1 MKHTKNI
8 LKSLLITVMALSLL
22 AVSCSK
28 DEGGSKPTN
37 PTSITI
43 TADNINSFLTSLKG
57 EGVAVGSIATILT
70 TETIDVS
77 KKQDIAVSA
86 KAVGDTAQNISKTD
100 FAAALEGVVSSL
112 SSDVTI
118 TVDTSAIVSAS
129 STNPANCVLNIKP
142 SGQNKFDT
150 TVTGIKNSYT
160 ETDGLKIT
168 LKITPDKPWQ

>member
-28 DEGGSKPTN
+28 DEGGSKPTA

-43 TADNINSFLTSLKG
+43 TADNINSFLAPLKG
-57 EGVAVGSIATILT
+57 NEVPVGSIATIST
-70 TETIDVS
+70 TENIDV
-77 KKQDIAVSA
+77 KTKQEIAVSA
-86 KAVGDTAQNISKTD
+86 KAVGDTAQNISKTK
-100 FAAALEGVVSSL
+100 FATALKEVVSSL

-118 TVDTSAIVSAS
+118 TVDTSAIESA
-129 STNPANCVLNIKP
+129 TTKDPANCVLNIKP

-150 TVTGIKNSYT
+150 TVTGIKNAYT
-160 ETDGLKIT
+160 EADGLKIT
-168 LKITPDKPWQ
+168 LKITPDKDWN

>member
-43 TADNINSFLTSLKG
+43 TATDINNYLAPLKDS
-57 EGVAVGSIATILT
+57 GVKIGDIATIST
-70 TETIDVS
+70 TETIDVEA
-77 KKQDIAVSA
+77 KQDITVSA
-86 KAVGDTAQNISKTD
+86 KAIDSGAQNINKTG
-100 FAAALEGVVSSL
+100 FAEALKGAVSSL

-118 TVDTSAIVSAS
+118 TANTAAIESAS
-129 STNPANCVLNIKP
+129 GQNLANCVLTIQP

-150 TVTGIKNSYT
+150 TVTSISSYT
-160 ETDGLKIT
+160 TDDGLRIT
-168 LKITPDKPWQ
+168 LKITPAKNWE